1 MSQPP
6 VMIVEDDTDLREAIC
21 VTLDLHQIHYRAFGD
36 AETALMA
43 ISDEEFSLVVSD
55 FKLPGMDGLMLLRS
69 IRKKVPQLPV
79 VIMTAFAEAKLAVE
93 ALQTG
98 ARDFLIKPFQ
108 PEHLVGVIARYQ
120 PIALAASNGSG
131 QSIIAK
137 STQTLSVLSRCQ
149 RVAATNATV
158 LLTGESGVGKDV
170 FARQIHLQSP
180 RANKPYVAINCA
192 AIPETLLESTL
203 FGYERGAFTGA
214 NKTQEGKFE
223 AANGGTL
230 FLDEIGDLPI
240 ELQAKLLRVI
250 QDRMVER
257 LGSNKSLEVDVRIVA
272 ATNRDLASQVASG
285 KFREDLYYRLAVF
298 PIAIPPL
305 RERMD
310 DVVPLAELFLERYGQ
325 TMGRVGLTLSEAAK
339 SAMASHTWP
348 GNVRELEN
356 AVQRALLMAD
366 GTTVEPEHLE
376 LRSSGG
382 SAGSALAGAFAE
394 RESAASSA
402 GDSTQSVGVG
412 VGVIA
417 GLGGD
422 GSGVRAGVAAGVGAG
437 AAGGTGMASGAGL
450 APRPAG
456 AEFASSTPIEMAS
469 LEVVERE
476 HILRVLKSTGGNRKK
491 AIDILGISERAL
503 RYKLKDYREQGFY
516 SDKD

>member
-1 MSQPP
+1 
-6 VMIVEDDTDLREAIC
+6 
-21 VTLDLHQIHYRAFGD
+21 
-36 AETALMA
+36 
-43 ISDEEFSLVVSD
+43 
-55 FKLPGMDGLMLLRS
+55 
-69 IRKKVPQLPV
+69 
-79 VIMTAFAEAKLAVE
+79 
-93 ALQTG
+93 
-98 ARDFLIKPFQ
+98 
-108 PEHLVGVIARYQ
+108 
-120 PIALAASNGSG
+120 
-131 QSIIAK
+131 
-137 STQTLSVLSRCQ
+137 
-149 RVAATNATV
+149 VAATNATV

-230 FLDEIGDLPI
+230 SLDEIGDLPI

-339 SAMASHTWP
+339 SAMSSHAWP

-376 LRSSGG
+376 LRSSAG

-394 RESAASSA
+394 REPAASGA
-402 GDSTQSVGVG
+402 GGSDQSVGVG
-412 VGVIA
+412 VSAGV
-417 GLGGD
+417 GGA
-422 GSGVRAGVAAGVGAG
+422 GSGVRTGLDAGVGAG
-437 AAGGTGMASGAGL
+437 AAGGTGLASGSGL
-450 APRPAG
+450 GARPAG

>member
-1 MSQPP
+1 M
-6 VMIVEDDTDLREAIC
+6 
-21 VTLDLHQIHYRAFGD
+21 
-36 AETALMA
+36 
-43 ISDEEFSLVVSD
+43 
-55 FKLPGMDGLMLLRS
+55 
-69 IRKKVPQLPV
+69 
-79 VIMTAFAEAKLAVE
+79 
-93 ALQTG
+93 
-98 ARDFLIKPFQ
+98 
-108 PEHLVGVIARYQ
+108 
-120 PIALAASNGSG
+120 
-131 QSIIAK
+131 
-137 STQTLSVLSRCQ
+137 
-149 RVAATNATV
+149 
-158 LLTGESGVGKDV
+158 
-170 FARQIHLQSP
+170 
-180 RANKPYVAINCA
+180 
-192 AIPETLLESTL
+192 
-203 FGYERGAFTGA
+203 
-214 NKTQEGKFE
+214 
-223 AANGGTL
+223 
-230 FLDEIGDLPI
+230 
-240 ELQAKLLRVI
+240 
-250 QDRMVER
+250 
-257 LGSNKSLEVDVRIVA
+257 
-272 ATNRDLASQVASG
+272 
-285 KFREDLYYRLAVF
+285 
-298 PIAIPPL
+298 
-305 RERMD
+305 
-310 DVVPLAELFLERYGQ
+310 PLAELFLERYGQ

-339 SAMASHTWP
+339 SAMSSHAWP

-437 AAGGTGMASGAGL
+437 AAGGTGMASGSGL

>member
-1 MSQPP
+1 
-6 VMIVEDDTDLREAIC
+6 
-21 VTLDLHQIHYRAFGD
+21 
-36 AETALMA
+36 
-43 ISDEEFSLVVSD
+43 
-55 FKLPGMDGLMLLRS
+55 
-69 IRKKVPQLPV
+69 
-79 VIMTAFAEAKLAVE
+79 MTAFAEAKLAVE

-137 STQTLSVLSRCQ
+137 SAETLSVLSRCQ

-339 SAMASHTWP
+339 SAMSSHAWP

-376 LRSSGG
+376 LRSSAG
-382 SAGSALAGAFAE
+382 SAGSAGSTLAGAFAE
-394 RESAASSA
+394 RESAASTAGGSA
-402 GDSTQSVGVG
+402 QSVGVS
-412 VGVIA
+412 A
-417 GLGGD
+417 GPGG
-422 GSGVRAGVAAGVGAG
+422 AGPGTSAGIDAGVGAG
-437 AAGGTGMASGAGL
+437 AAGGTGMASGSGL